1 MSELILKGTDLFM
14 KKTGSAGKLHI
25 SGNTERMLFLLLGIL
40 LVFAG
45 AKVYRLIVSVIMF
58 WGVTI
63 VLCTVMNGKTGWGT
77 IVTAFA
83 ILGCLM
89 GYMAFKWKTADSM
102 ILSAITAA
110 AVVWMCYPFWWAAVI
125 LAAGVAAAAAFFPLE
140 GAILSSVAAGM
151 FLLHET
157 GVRYVVLLT
166 VCGLLLKE
174 AMILQQKL
182 DGIMERDIHG
192 ENGRYFIR
200 SQYYDSIDDQDLWD
214 NLDGMYEK
222 RKIRLRIYSL
232 GDLSAKLEFKCK
244 NGFDGVKYS
253 LPVSRE
259 QALRMEQGDASFL
272 LEYETELAMR
282 LYLRITQGC
291 YRPKTI
297 IDYQRL
303 AFAYPAGDVRIT
315 FDTDIR
321 GALYPYGLFE
331 EVGTDALGSTEQV
344 LMEVKYTGF
353 LPDMIAETLKEADE
367 LSTSHSKYSRARMM

>member
-1 MSELILKGTDLFM
+1 METVFRKEIKYLI
-14 KKTGSAGKLHI
+14 S
-25 SGNTERMLFLLLGIL
+25 R
-40 LVFAG
+40 
-45 AKVYRLIVSVIMF
+45 R
-58 WGVTI
+58 
-63 VLCTVMNGKTGWGT
+63 
-77 IVTAFA
+77 
-83 ILGCLM
+83 
-89 GYMAFKWKTADSM
+89 
-102 ILSAITAA
+102 
-110 AVVWMCYPFWWAAVI
+110 
-125 LAAGVAAAAAFFPLE
+125 
-140 GAILSSVAAGM
+140 
-151 FLLHET
+151 
-157 GVRYVVLLT
+157 
-166 VCGLLLKE
+166 E

-315 FDTDIR
+315 FLSTDIER
-321 GALYPYGLFE
+321 GFISIWSVRGGWNRCAGQYRA
-331 EVGTDALGSTEQV
+331 GTDGSKIYRIPAGYDCRDFERS
-344 LMEVKYTGF
+344 G
-353 LPDMIAETLKEADE
+353 
-367 LSTSHSKYSRARMM
+367 